1 MNTKFPNYDDCIT
14 NLSCSLLKHFE
25 VPYKHNTIKEV
36 DEMLECNPK
45 NVVVILFDG
54 MGYHLINRILD
65 EDSFISFMPVETDIN
80 MVPNHRQSRVS
91 IE

>member
-54 MGYHLINRILD
+54 MGYHLIK
-65 EDSFISFMPVETDIN
+65 SSPA
-80 MVPNHRQSRVS
+80 
-91 IE
+91 